1 MLSIPPI
8 YENLSLRDYDAGMD
22 DLFARVW
29 LNPSLDIVRKRG
41 EMVRRT
47 LDVIKSTDME
57 ADDKLRA
64 LDELRPLRHEW
75 LVAVLGH
82 GPDEERRWK
91 PDLNEVNGSYEAV
104 PDFIIWRTE
113 RVSTL
118 LDAHRDREKKS

>member
-64 LDELRPLRHEW
+64 LDELRPPAPRMAGRRFGARPRRGAALEAR
-75 LVAVLGH
+75 
-82 GPDEERRWK
+82 PERGQRQ
-91 PDLNEVNGSYEAV
+91 L
-104 PDFIIWRTE
+104 
-113 RVSTL
+113 
-118 LDAHRDREKKS
+118 